1 MAGKTDRKI
10 IILINDLELEILF
23 GLLNGRPSAGWKKRE
38 ENKFPTNKAVII
50 KYFIYFKFI

>member
-1 MAGKTDRKI
+1 MAA
-10 IILINDLELEILF
+10 LVQ
-23 GLLNGRPSAGWKKRE
+23 AGKKRE